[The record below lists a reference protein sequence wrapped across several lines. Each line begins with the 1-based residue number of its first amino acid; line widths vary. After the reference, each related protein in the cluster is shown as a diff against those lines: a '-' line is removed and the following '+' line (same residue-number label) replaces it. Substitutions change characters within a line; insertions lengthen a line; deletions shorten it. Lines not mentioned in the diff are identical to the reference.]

1 MPKNSLAK
9 RLERNSS
16 ARKKAATAS
25 EGLKNSMKNCM
36 SEVSGKSAPRS
47 GGTIQHKLIHLHLPF
62 QQHSKLHVRS
72 GLSAREAISAIL
84 KKRNI
89 VPEMCTVHI
98 DSDPQSEQI
107 DLQLELDELARSL
120 ARNELWVHSECM
132 QLFKSIDHEFVPK
145 TFLSLTYCGVCRRLI
160 LLQGYRCEKC
170 QFNFHKRCWG
180 QVPALCEP
188 ENISGDLESQ
198 LRIVCEKYSG
208 PHAQIAT
215 EILDSLLPSS
225 SSCIPTHHPSTS
237 SQGRLD
243 DIVQRNSGVR
253 RKESSLAIIRNLHK
267 SRDRSS
273 SAPNINIVSDEL
285 SFEQMKTLQASS
297 MHSGLH
303 NFINSPKLDSP
314 NSHASSITRAV
325 DRKGSEI
332 GADACGGSGGVG
344 RGAAIASFSGGSST
358 TTSGLGESTISGGGG
373 GGAITGGG
381 GGCCCSSS
389 SSSSLFPPLLN
400 TPTGLVPPTSHQCA
414 RQHLLPHPLPP
425 RFHQVS
431 SSASASP
438 TSTCSSPLVS
448 NCQNSQQHLL
458 LIDGQPN
465 IPGSGNYLP
474 APVTLTPPQSAP
486 PQKTSHAFFMD
497 QLRIRSKSPSDRAN
511 NLSAAVSPSTAGS
524 VCSLAGK
531 DVVGA
536 AGTGTANSGIVG
548 IPRRGC
554 ERYNKKR
561 GGTIED
567 WAIRNENVILKEKIG
582 NGSFGTVYKADY
594 FGTVAVKKLNIT
606 SPGPE
611 LSLAFKNEVTVLRK
625 ARHGNVL
632 NFLGVIKEPELA
644 IVTQWC
650 SGSSLYRHLH
660 VLEPKVDFE
669 LQTILDIC
677 KQISQGMNYLH
688 SRGVI
693 HRDLKTNNIF
703 LSEGTTV
710 KIGDFGLATVKTRSN
725 ALPNGAPNPNPTG
738 SILWMAPEVIRMQ
751 CENPYSTQS
760 DVYAFGICLYE
771 LLTSKLPYEDI
782 KGRDQILFM
791 VGSGLLRPNIKNL
804 RSDTPRPLRSV
815 FEQCIRFER
824 SERPE
829 FRMIYAILDEV
840 RLPKLKKSTSEPNLS
855 LRHHNAPSSHKSSPH
870 RHHQQHHKQRE

>member
-1 MPKNSLAK
+1 MPKNSLTK
-9 RLERNSS
+9 KLERNSS
-16 ARKKAATAS
+16 ARKNVAAV
-25 EGLKNSMKNCM
+25 GVGMKNTVKNCM
-36 SEVSGKSAPRS
+36 VETNNKPAL
-47 GGTIQHKLIHLHLPF
+47 QHKLIHLHLPF

-72 GLSAREAISAIL
+72 GISAREAISAIL

-89 VPEMCTVHI
+89 IPAMCSVHS
-98 DSDPQSEQI
+98 DSDPKSEQI
-107 DLQLELDELARSL
+107 DLQLDLDELARRL
-120 ARNELWVHSECM
+120 TRNELWVHSECM
-132 QLFKSIDHEFVPK
+132 QLFKSIDHVFVPK
-145 TFLSLTYCGVCRRLI
+145 TFLSLTYCGVCRRII
-160 LLQGYRCEKC
+160 LFQGYRCEKC

-188 ENISGDLESQ
+188 ENISCDLESQ

-215 EILDSLLPSS
+215 ELLDSLLPGSS
-225 SSCIPTHHPSTS
+225 GSIPAHHASTS

-243 DIVQRNSGVR
+243 DIVNRGLGVR
-253 RKESSLAIIRNLHK
+253 RKESSLAIVRNLHK
-267 SRDRSS
+267 TRDRSS
-273 SAPNINIVSDEL
+273 SAPNINIVRDEL
-285 SFEQMKTLQASS
+285 SFEQMRTLQASS
-297 MHSGLH
+297 MHSGLY
-303 NFINSPKLDSP
+303 NFINSPKRCADSQPRSHTPSLTRVINGIRTELDNEEEHI
-314 NSHASSITRAV
+314 NSADACCSGSSITTATSGIGESIVGNSQSGTITASGAV
-325 DRKGSEI
+325 CS
-332 GADACGGSGGVG
+332 C
-344 RGAAIASFSGGSST
+344 SST
-358 TTSGLGESTISGGGG
+358 
-373 GGAITGGG
+373 
-381 GGCCCSSS
+381 

-400 TPTGLVPPTSHQCA
+400 TPTGLAPPLVSGQSS
-414 RQHLLPHPLPP
+414 RHLLPHSFQQ
-425 RFHQVS
+425 RFNQVS

-458 LIDGQPN
+458 IEGQQPS
-465 IPGSGNYLP
+465 IAVCGNFLP

-497 QLRIRSKSPSDRAN
+497 QMRIRSKSPSDRAN
-511 NLSAAVSPSTAGS
+511 FAAVSPSTAGS

-531 DVVGA
+531 ELTSTTSPG
-536 AGTGTANSGIVG
+536 SGIVG

-567 WAIRNENVILKEKIG
+567 WAIRSENVIMKEKIG

-606 SPGPE
+606 NPGPE

-703 LSEGTTV
+703 LAEGTSV
-710 KIGDFGLATVKTRSN
+710 KIGDFGLATVKTRTN

-771 LLTSKLPYEDI
+771 LLTSKLPYDDI
-782 KGRDQILFM
+782 KDRDQILFM

-804 RSDTPRPLRSV
+804 RSDTPRQLRNV
-815 FEQCIRFER
+815 FEQCIRFKH

-829 FRMIYAILDEV
+829 FRMIYSILDEL
-840 RLPKLKKSTSEPNLS
+840 RLPKLKKSTSEPNLT
-855 LRHHNAPSSHKSSPH
+855 LRNHSASSSHKSSPH
-870 RHHQQHHKQRE
+870 HHQQHQRL

>member
-9 RLERNSS
+9 KLERNSS
-16 ARKKAATAS
+16 ARKNTSAAATA
-25 EGLKNSMKNCM
+25 GIKNSIKNCIVEA
-36 SEVSGKSAPRS
+36 SSKPVL
-47 GGTIQHKLIHLHLPF
+47 QHKLIHLHLPF

-72 GLSAREAISAIL
+72 GISAREAISAIL

-89 VPEMCTVHI
+89 IPAMCSVHS
-98 DSDPQSEQI
+98 DSDPKSEQI
-107 DLQLELDELARSL
+107 DLQLDLDELARRL
-120 ARNELWVHSECM
+120 TRNELW
-132 QLFKSIDHEFVPK
+132 
-145 TFLSLTYCGVCRRLI
+145 TYCGVCRRII
-160 LLQGYRCEKC
+160 LFQGYRCEKC

-188 ENISGDLESQ
+188 ENISCDLESQ

-215 EILDSLLPSS
+215 EILDSLLPGSS
-225 SSCIPTHHPSTS
+225 GSITAHHASTS

-243 DIVQRNSGVR
+243 DIVNRGLGVR
-253 RKESSLAIIRNLHK
+253 RKESSLAIVRNLHK
-267 SRDRSS
+267 TRDRSS
-273 SAPNINIVSDEL
+273 SAPNINIVRDEL
-285 SFEQMKTLQASS
+285 SCEQMRTLQASS
-297 MHSGLH
+297 MHSGLY
-303 NFINSPKLDSP
+303 NFINSPKRSTDSQAR
-314 NSHASSITRAV
+314 SHTPSLTRVIDGIRTESDNGEVEHINTEACCSGSSIT
-325 DRKGSEI
+325 
-332 GADACGGSGGVG
+332 
-344 RGAAIASFSGGSST
+344 T
-358 TTSGLGESTISGGGG
+358 TTSGIGESMVGSSISGTMTA
-373 GGAITGGG
+373 GGAVCG
-381 GGCCCSSS
+381 CSSS

-400 TPTGLVPPTSHQCA
+400 TPTGLAPPIGIGQSS
-414 RQHLLPHPLPP
+414 RQHLLPHPFQQ

-458 LIDGQPN
+458 IEGQQPS
-465 IPGSGNYLP
+465 IAAGGNFLP

-497 QLRIRSKSPSDRAN
+497 QMRLRSKSPSDRA

-531 DVVGA
+531 ELIGT
-536 AGTGTANSGIVG
+536 TGTAGSGIVG

-567 WAIRNENVILKEKIG
+567 WAIRSENVIMKEKIG

-606 SPGPE
+606 NPGPE

-703 LSEGTTV
+703 LAEGTSV
-710 KIGDFGLATVKTRSN
+710 KIGDFGLATVKTRTN

-771 LLTSKLPYEDI
+771 LLTSKLPYDDI
-782 KGRDQILFM
+782 KDRDQILFM

-804 RSDTPRPLRSV
+804 RSDTPRQLRNV
-815 FEQCIRFER
+815 FEQCIKFRH

-829 FRMIYAILDEV
+829 FRVIYSILDEL

-855 LRHHNAPSSHKSSPH
+855 SRNHNTSTSHKSSPH
-870 RHHQQHHKQRE
+870 HHHQQHQRL

>member
-1 MPKNSLAK
+1 M
-9 RLERNSS
+9 
-16 ARKKAATAS
+16 
-25 EGLKNSMKNCM
+25 
-36 SEVSGKSAPRS
+36 
-47 GGTIQHKLIHLHLPF
+47 HKLQLNFLTVCCQGLLVPSLPIMHLL
-62 QQHSKLHVRS
+62 LHKRTLQASSMHS
-72 GLSAREAISAIL
+72 GLYNFIS
-84 KKRNI
+84 
-89 VPEMCTVHI
+89 
-98 DSDPQSEQI
+98 
-107 DLQLELDELARSL
+107 
-120 ARNELWVHSECM
+120 
-132 QLFKSIDHEFVPK
+132 
-145 TFLSLTYCGVCRRLI
+145 
-160 LLQGYRCEKC
+160 
-170 QFNFHKRCWG
+170 
-180 QVPALCEP
+180 
-188 ENISGDLESQ
+188 
-198 LRIVCEKYSG
+198 
-208 PHAQIAT
+208 
-215 EILDSLLPSS
+215 
-225 SSCIPTHHPSTS
+225 
-237 SQGRLD
+237 RLD
-243 DIVQRNSGVR
+243 DIVNRGLGVR
-253 RKESSLAIIRNLHK
+253 RKESSLAIVRNLHK
-267 SRDRSS
+267 TRDRSS
-273 SAPNINIVSDEL
+273 SAPNINIVRDEL
-285 SFEQMKTLQASS
+285 SFEQMRTLQASS
-297 MHSGLH
+297 MHSGLY
-303 NFINSPKLDSP
+303 NFINSPKRCADSQPRSHTPSLTRVINGIRTELDNEEEHI
-314 NSHASSITRAV
+314 NSTEACCSGSSITTATSGIGESIVGNSQSGTITAGGAV
-325 DRKGSEI
+325 CS
-332 GADACGGSGGVG
+332 C
-344 RGAAIASFSGGSST
+344 SST
-358 TTSGLGESTISGGGG
+358 
-373 GGAITGGG
+373 
-381 GGCCCSSS
+381 

-400 TPTGLVPPTSHQCA
+400 TPTGLAPPLVSGQSS
-414 RQHLLPHPLPP
+414 RHLLPHSFQQ
-425 RFHQVS
+425 RFNQVS

-458 LIDGQPN
+458 IEGQQPS
-465 IPGSGNYLP
+465 IAVGGNFLP

-497 QLRIRSKSPSDRAN
+497 QMRIRSKSPSDRAN
-511 NLSAAVSPSTAGS
+511 FAAVSPSTAGS

-531 DVVGA
+531 ELTSTTSPG
-536 AGTGTANSGIVG
+536 SGIVG

-567 WAIRNENVILKEKIG
+567 WAIRSENVIMKEKIG

-606 SPGPE
+606 NPGPE

-703 LSEGTTV
+703 LAEGTSV
-710 KIGDFGLATVKTRSN
+710 KIGDFGLATVKTRTN

-771 LLTSKLPYEDI
+771 LLTSKLPYDDI
-782 KGRDQILFM
+782 KDRDQILFM

-804 RSDTPRPLRSV
+804 RSDTPRQLRNV
-815 FEQCIRFER
+815 FEQCIRFKH

-829 FRMIYAILDEV
+829 FRMIYSILDEL
-840 RLPKLKKSTSEPNLS
+840 RLPKLKKSTSEPNLT
-855 LRHHNAPSSHKSSPH
+855 LRNHSASSSHKSSPH
-870 RHHQQHHKQRE
+870 HHQQHQRL

>member
-1 MPKNSLAK
+1 
-9 RLERNSS
+9 
-16 ARKKAATAS
+16 
-25 EGLKNSMKNCM
+25 MKTYFL
-36 SEVSGKSAPRS
+36 SITPLVS
-47 GGTIQHKLIHLHLPF
+47 HLFTFSFIF
-62 QQHSKLHVRS
+62 Q
-72 GLSAREAISAIL
+72 
-84 KKRNI
+84 KRNI
-89 VPEMCTVHI
+89 
-98 DSDPQSEQI
+98 
-107 DLQLELDELARSL
+107 
-120 ARNELWVHSECM
+120 
-132 QLFKSIDHEFVPK
+132 
-145 TFLSLTYCGVCRRLI
+145 
-160 LLQGYRCEKC
+160 
-170 QFNFHKRCWG
+170 
-180 QVPALCEP
+180 
-188 ENISGDLESQ
+188 
-198 LRIVCEKYSG
+198 
-208 PHAQIAT
+208 
-215 EILDSLLPSS
+215 
-225 SSCIPTHHPSTS
+225 IP
-237 SQGRLD
+237 
-243 DIVQRNSGVR
+243 
-253 RKESSLAIIRNLHK
+253 
-267 SRDRSS
+267 
-273 SAPNINIVSDEL
+273 
-285 SFEQMKTLQASS
+285 
-297 MHSGLH
+297 
-303 NFINSPKLDSP
+303 
-314 NSHASSITRAV
+314 
-325 DRKGSEI
+325 
-332 GADACGGSGGVG
+332 
-344 RGAAIASFSGGSST
+344 
-358 TTSGLGESTISGGGG
+358 
-373 GGAITGGG
+373 
-381 GGCCCSSS
+381 
-389 SSSSLFPPLLN
+389 
-400 TPTGLVPPTSHQCA
+400 
-414 RQHLLPHPLPP
+414 
-425 RFHQVS
+425 VS

-458 LIDGQPN
+458 IEGQQPS
-465 IPGSGNYLP
+465 IAVGGNFLP

-497 QLRIRSKSPSDRAN
+497 QMRIRSKSPSDRAN
-511 NLSAAVSPSTAGS
+511 FAAVSPSTAGS

-531 DVVGA
+531 ELTSTTSPG
-536 AGTGTANSGIVG
+536 SGIVG

-567 WAIRNENVILKEKIG
+567 WAIRSENVIMKEKIGNGSFGTVYKADYFGLIIFVFLMIFYILGTVAVKKLNITNPTLTVNVTTRKELERNSSARKNVAAAGVVMKNTVKNCMVETNNKPALQHKLIHLHLPFQQHSKLHVRSGISAREAISAILKTYCGVCRRIILFQGYRCEKCQRTLQASSMHSGLYNFISPSDRANFAAVSPSTAGSVCSLAGKELTSTALTSPGSGIVGIPRRGCERYNKKRGGTIEDWAIRSENVIMKEKIG

-606 SPGPE
+606 NPGPE

-703 LSEGTTV
+703 LAEGTSV
-710 KIGDFGLATVKTRSN
+710 KIGDFGLATVKTRTN

-771 LLTSKLPYEDI
+771 LLTSKLPYDDI
-782 KGRDQILFM
+782 KDRDQILFM

-804 RSDTPRPLRSV
+804 RSDTPRQLRNV
-815 FEQCIRFER
+815 FEQCIRFKH

-829 FRMIYAILDEV
+829 FRMIYSILDEL
-840 RLPKLKKSTSEPNLS
+840 RLPKLKKSTSEPNLT
-855 LRHHNAPSSHKSSPH
+855 LRNHSASSSHKSSPH
-870 RHHQQHHKQRE
+870 HHQQHQRL